1 MKKSDLHDMLA
12 ADIKRI
18 DDIRRRWINILYGIE
33 KPPVE
38 DHFDDL
44 PKAERIA
51 IDRVC
56 FLLNILSNSF
66 DNLVDIVSILVDDEP
81 KRGNR

>member
-1 MKKSDLHDMLA
+1 MKKSDLRDMLA

-18 DDIRRRWINILYGIE
+18 DDIRGRWINILYEIAA
-33 KPPVE
+33 PVE

-56 FLLNILSNSF
+56 FSLNILSNSF
-66 DNLVDIVSILVDDEP
+66 DNLVDIVDRLADDEP
-81 KRGNR
+81 KRRNR

>member
-33 KPPVE
+33 KLPVE

-56 FLLNILSNSF
+56 FSLNILSNSF
-66 DNLVDIVSILVDDEP
+66 DNLVDIVDRLVDDEP
-81 KRGNR
+81 KRMNR

>member
-1 MKKSDLHDMLA
+1 MLT

-18 DDIRRRWINILYGIE
+18 DDIRGRWMNVLYGIE

-38 DHFDDL
+38 DYFDDL
-44 PKAERIA
+44 PKAERIIKIA

-56 FLLNILSNSF
+56 FSLNILSNSF
-66 DNLVDIVSILVDDEP
+66 DNLVDIVDRLADDEP

>member
-33 KPPVE
+33 KLPVE

-44 PKAERIA
+44 PKAERIV

-56 FLLNILSNSF
+56 FSLNILSNSL
-66 DNLVDIVSILVDDEP
+66 DNLVDIVGRLVDDEP

>member
-1 MKKSDLHDMLA
+1 MKKSDLHDLLA

-51 IDRVC
+51 IDRVR
-56 FLLNILSNSF
+56 FSLNILANSF
-66 DNLVDIVSILVDDEP
+66 DNLIDIVSILVDDEP

>member
-1 MKKSDLHDMLA
+1 MKKSDLRDMLT

-18 DDIRRRWINILYGIE
+18 DDIRGRWMNVLYGIE

-56 FLLNILSNSF
+56 FSLNILSNSF
-66 DNLVDIVSILVDDEP
+66 DNLVDIVDRLVDDEP
-81 KRGNR
+81 KHRNR

>member
-1 MKKSDLHDMLA
+1 MKKSDLHDMFA

-51 IDRVC
+51 LDRVC

-66 DNLVDIVSILVDDEP
+66 DNLVDIVALLADDEP

>member
-18 DDIRRRWINILYGIE
+18 DDIRGRWINILYGIE
-33 KPPVE
+33 KLPVE

-44 PKAERIA
+44 PKAERIV

-56 FLLNILSNSF
+56 FSLNILSNSL
-66 DNLVDIVSILVDDEP
+66 DNLVDIVGRLVDDEP

>member
-1 MKKSDLHDMLA
+1 MLA

-33 KPPVE
+33 KLPVE

-44 PKAERIA
+44 PKAERIV

-56 FLLNILSNSF
+56 FSLNILSNSL
-66 DNLVDIVSILVDDEP
+66 DNLVDIVGRLVDDEP

>member
-1 MKKSDLHDMLA
+1 MKKSDLHDLLA

-51 IDRVC
+51 IDRVR
-56 FLLNILSNSF
+56 FSLNILSNSF
-66 DNLVDIVSILVDDEP
+66 DNLVDIVGRLVDDEP

>member
-1 MKKSDLHDMLA
+1 MKKSDLRDMLA

-18 DDIRRRWINILYGIE
+18 DDIRGRWINILYEIAA
-33 KPPVE
+33 PVE

-56 FLLNILSNSF
+56 FSLNILSNSF
-66 DNLVDIVSILVDDEP
+66 DNLVDIVGCLVDDEP
-81 KRGNR
+81 KRRNR

>member
-1 MKKSDLHDMLA
+1 MKKSDLRDMLA

-18 DDIRRRWINILYGIE
+18 DDIRGRWMNILYGIE
-33 KPPVE
+33 TPPVE

-51 IDRVC
+51 IDRV
-56 FLLNILSNSF
+56 
-66 DNLVDIVSILVDDEP
+66 
-81 KRGNR
+81 